1 MGVLAGQTIVAGK
14 VPGERIATAKATSS
28 SGSIGTTE
36 TVVQTIVA
44 PVVAGRIYKI
54 TWDGRAESSVN
65 GDDLAYKIREDSVS
79 GTTLQDVAADVAIA
93 TRTWRAHI
101 EAEYTADVT
110 EDKTFVATLDR
121 IAGSGNVTM
130 FATSTQPCFLYCD
143 YIRDA

>member
-1 MGVLAGQTIVAGK
+1 MVLAGETIIAGK

-28 SGSIGTTE
+28 SGAIGTTE

-54 TWDGRAESSVN
+54 TWDGRVQSTVN
-65 GDDLAYKIREDSVS
+65 ADDIAYKIREDSVS
-79 GTTLQDVAADVAIA
+79 GTVLQDVAADIAIS
-93 TRTWRAHI
+93 TRTWRAHFETEY
-101 EAEYTADVT
+101 EADTT
-110 EDKTFVATLDR
+110 EDKTFVVTLDR
-121 IAGSGNVTM
+121 LAGSGDITM

>member
-1 MGVLAGQTIVAGK
+1 MGVLAGETIVAGK
-14 VPGERIATAKATSS
+14 VPGERIQTAKATSS
-28 SGSIGTTE
+28 SGTITTTE

-54 TWDGRAESSVN
+54 TWDGRIHSTAN
-65 GDDLAYKIREDSVS
+65 GDDVAAKIREDSVS
-79 GTTLQDVAADVAIA
+79 GTVLQDVLTDIAIS
-93 TRTWRAHI
+93 TRSYRTHF
-101 EAEYTADVT
+101 EGEYTADAT

-121 IAGSGNVTM
+121 DAGSGNITM